1 MGQGDE
7 CNHRS
12 SEIGHARHA
21 HHVRFHHPFDAG
33 VLTRDVRLGWNGGGI
48 GRKRCEERRRYALH
62 HVYWSSGTM
71 MQFSCGLSWS
81 RFQRCDTLCQ
91 GQRGGI
97 YSEIYRASFQT
108 GRAEFLWMFEGFPIF
123 INLEEDVAMHAD
135 VDTGP
140 SAWLLG
146 LAS

>member
-1 MGQGDE
+1 
-7 CNHRS
+7 
-12 SEIGHARHA
+12 
-21 HHVRFHHPFDAG
+21 
-33 VLTRDVRLGWNGGGI
+33 
-48 GRKRCEERRRYALH
+48 
-62 HVYWSSGTM
+62 M

-81 RFQRCDTLCQ
+81 RFQRCDILCQ